1 MTKQN
6 PYSKLKENNVY
17 TASKEE
23 LTLMLYEGAL
33 KFSNQAIVAIENKE
47 VSKANDLIKRVQ
59 DIISELRFTLNKK
72 YEISKEL
79 DNMYEYISR
88 RLIDANLKKDKVV
101 LEEVRDLIR
110 DFRDTWKEA
119 MKLARTK

>member
-6 PYSKLKENNVY
+6 PYSKLKESNVY

-47 VSKANDLIKRVQ
+47 ISKSNDLIKRVQ

-72 YEISKEL
+72 YEISNEL
-79 DNMYEYISR
+79 DNMYDYISR
-88 RLIDANLKKDKVV
+88 RLIDANLKKDKVI

-119 MKLARTK
+119 IKLARSK